1 MYRIIILAMLIFVGT
16 SNAEV
21 LTGELKGK
29 VYDTD
34 NKPLKYVKVTLTE
47 PGISVITDD
56 KGEYSFKEIPYGLY
70 NILISKTGYVS
81 KNQLIEVKEALMNL
95 NYQLE
100 SSLIETSIIDVTSS
114 FEAQDISQS
123 TFSLSTLNLKT
134 LTQER
139 SHNLSTTIENIP
151 GVNSIST
158 GIGIGKPVIRGLSSN
173 SVLIVHDG
181 VKHES
186 QQWGDEHSPEVSLYD
201 LDRIE
206 ILRGPASLLYGSEGI
221 GGVVNIIS
229 KPLQFSG
236 TGKNLIYGDVD
247 LGGFSVN
254 NEGTGNV
261 MLGLGLKNVGFKGHL
276 GYRKSG
282 DVSTP
287 DGTLLVNTL
296 NPLIKDTIN
305 GGMLS
310 NSGANEIEGGVSLG
324 YRGSFGYLDA
334 GFETFDREIQMHDAD
349 PLATGNQ
356 KLNTKQFE
364 LSGNFKL
371 SKKYH
376 LETILS
382 YQIHG
387 RKEFE
392 TIEDKDLNNPNLNW
406 KLNTFQGDLRLHNDL
421 NKYLSGT
428 FGISLTNMVNQ
439 SLGIEKLIP
448 NFNSTS
454 FGIYGFEKYNMN
466 KFTFSAGLRYD
477 FKKDNI
483 ESTIM
488 ETDSVGNITKQI
500 NPRSIDFSAFSGSF
514 GIVFRPNDMVD
525 IFSNVGRGWRAP
537 SEFELYVDGVHEGTN
552 RVERGIITQ
561 NPDAS
566 PIPESSLNIDLGIRT
581 RFKNIN
587 AEVSL
592 FNNVVNDFIYPSPT
606 NEVDPVSGL
615 PIFNVKQDKSTFRG
629 LEYSFQYQPVSYLLL
644 SLNGDYV
651 FTNNK
656 ANGSPLPFTPPMKN
670 IIELR
675 FQKQQIGDI
684 YNPYFKLSAK
694 IVSGQNNV
702 DPFETTTDGYTIFN
716 AGIGMDVIFAKTV
729 ASIDL
734 SADNLADTKYVDH
747 LSRFKSFA
755 MNPGRSFNLKVT
767 VPFQF

>member
-1 MYRIIILAMLIFVGT
+1 
-16 SNAEV
+16 
-21 LTGELKGK
+21 
-29 VYDTD
+29 
-34 NKPLKYVKVTLTE
+34 
-47 PGISVITDD
+47 
-56 KGEYSFKEIPYGLY
+56 
-70 NILISKTGYVS
+70 
-81 KNQLIEVKEALMNL
+81 
-95 NYQLE
+95 
-100 SSLIETSIIDVTSS
+100 VTSS

-186 QQWGDEHSPEVSLYD
+186 QQWGDEHAPEVSLYD

-229 KPLQFSG
+229 KPLQFSN
-236 TGKNLIYGDVD
+236 TNKKIVYGDVD

-254 NEGTGNV
+254 NEATGNV
-261 MLGLGLKNVGFKGHL
+261 MLGLGLKNVGLKGHL

-282 DVSTP
+282 EVKTP
-287 DGTLLVNTL
+287 EGTFLVNTL
-296 NPLIKDTIN
+296 NPLIKDTIQ
-305 GGMLS
+305 GGKLS
-310 NSGANEIEGGVSLG
+310 NSGANEIEGGVSVG
-324 YRGSFGYLDA
+324 YRGNFGYIDA

-364 LSGNFKL
+364 LSGNFHL
-371 SKKYH
+371 SKEYH

-392 TIEDKDLNNPNLNW
+392 TVEDKDINNPTLNW

-421 NKYLSGT
+421 SKNLSGT
-428 FGISLTNMVNQ
+428 FGLSFNNMVNQ

-454 FGIYGFEKYNMN
+454 FGVYGFEKYNAE

-477 FKKDNI
+477 FKRTNI
-483 ESTIM
+483 EPTIM
-488 ETDSVGNITKQI
+488 GNDSLGNITKAI
-500 NPRSIDFSAFSGSF
+500 NARNINFNSFSGSF
-514 GIVFRPNDMVD
+514 GIVYRPNDMID
-525 IFSNVGRGWRAP
+525 IFSNVGRGWRSP

-552 RVERGIITQ
+552 RVEKGIITQ
-561 NPDAS
+561 NPNAT
-566 PIPESSLNIDLGIRT
+566 PIPESSLNTDIGIRA
-581 RFKNIN
+581 RYSKFNI
-587 AEVSL
+587 ELSF
-592 FNNVVNDFIYPSPT
+592 FNNVVNNFIYPSPT
-606 NEVDPVSGL
+606 NVIDPISGL

-629 LEYSFQYQPVSYLLL
+629 LEYSFQYQPISYVLL

-651 FTNNK
+651 FTKNN
-656 ANGSPLPFTPPMKN
+656 ANNSPLPFTPPMKN
-670 IIELR
+670 IIDLKL
-675 FQKQQIGDI
+675 QKQQIGI
-684 YNPYFKLSAK
+684 MYNPYIKFSAK

-702 DPFETTTDGYTIFN
+702 DPLETTTEGYTLMN
-716 AGIGMDVIFAKTV
+716 AGLGTDIVFSKTV

-734 SADNLADTKYVDH
+734 SVDNLADRKYVDH
-747 LSRFKSFA
+747 LSRYKSFA
-755 MNPGRSFNLKVT
+755 LNPGRSINLRVS
-767 VPFQF
+767 VPFKF